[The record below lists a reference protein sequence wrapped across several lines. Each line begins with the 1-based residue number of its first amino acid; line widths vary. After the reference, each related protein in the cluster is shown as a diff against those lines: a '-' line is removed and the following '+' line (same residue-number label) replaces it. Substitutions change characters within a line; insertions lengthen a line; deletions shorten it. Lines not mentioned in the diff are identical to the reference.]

1 MMTRQHSHLLSNG
14 KGSLVGFGVLV
25 LLGRF
30 VTHSVTLLLFSL
42 VACISTIAVV
52 LVELLLE
59 VVVAM
64 EVLKLWLYVNDNHL
78 VAI

>member
-14 KGSLVGFGVLV
+14 KESLVGFGVLV

-42 VACISTIAVV
+42 VACISTIAFV

-64 EVLKLWLYVNDNHL
+64 EFLKLWLYVNDNHL